1 MIEAAENFY
10 SQDKL
15 SGTDP
20 FMLKRAAKLAA
31 GNIAIETGAEQRV
44 VVEEKYLAIKE
55 LKRLRRCCG
64 EENENRNSNFLVE

>member
-1 MIEAAENFY
+1 
-10 SQDKL
+10 
-15 SGTDP
+15 
-20 FMLKRAAKLAA
+20 MLKRAAKLAA

-55 LKRLRRCCG
+55 LKRLRRCWG

>member
-31 GNIAIETGAEQRV
+31 GNIAIETRAEQRV
-44 VVEEKYLAIKE
+44 VVEERAAFASVRAL
-55 LKRLRRCCG
+55 
-64 EENENRNSNFLVE
+64 

>member
-55 LKRLRRCCG
+55 LKRLRRCWG
-64 EENENRNSNFLVE
+64 EENENRNFNFLVE